1 MSVFGRGRHLL
12 SNGGSRGSR
21 GSCLCSGLVEVR
33 DNVSPQS
40 LVVFK
45 ALLTAIAGEP
55 QVNPGMM
62 LPLSSSGE
70 YSRAKSTAMHVDGSL
85 NGN

>member
-1 MSVFGRGRHLL
+1 MRG
-12 SNGGSRGSR
+12 
-21 GSCLCSGLVEVR
+21 
-33 DNVSPQS
+33 NVSPQS

-62 LPLSSSGE
+62 LPLLSSGE
-70 YSRAKSTAMHVDGSL
+70 YSRAESAVMHVDGSL

>member
-1 MSVFGRGRHLL
+1 MRG
-12 SNGGSRGSR
+12 
-21 GSCLCSGLVEVR
+21 
-33 DNVSPQS
+33 NVSPQS

-70 YSRAKSTAMHVDGSL
+70 YSRAESAVMHVDGSL